1 MTGRDESIGKSF
13 KTVEDGINAVLDR
26 FDCFDVDRMVVLK
39 IADRLVTLDPKIS
52 KEGIMMS
59 PGTSRRGWLLRLAAP
74 PESTGWCRPSQVC
87 GFRGGV
93 IALSNSLGLLYR

>member
-1 MTGRDESIGKSF
+1 MLILCHYSPCAYDTLGFMTGRDESIGKSF

-52 KEGIMMS
+52 KEGQHLI
-59 PGTSRRGWLLRLAAP
+59 
-74 PESTGWCRPSQVC
+74 PS
-87 GFRGGV
+87 
-93 IALSNSLGLLYR
+93 NW